1 MRISAAVLTVRRCSS
16 TGSCLAKKCLRKTN
30 LCEDC
35 CNTSASFGL
44 ATDLNDRG
52 NIRRRWCRTCA
63 KAHPTA
69 ASVDPRRVVTGHYA
83 SEKNAALPYNSVAPA
98 QEPT

>member
-1 MRISAAVLTVRRCSS
+1 MLTARRCTS
-16 TGSCLAKKCLRKTN
+16 TGSCLAKKFGWNKSSGP

-35 CNTSASFGL
+35 RNTSASFGL
-44 ATDLNDRG
+44 ATDRNERG
-52 NIRRRWCRTCA
+52 NMRRRWCRACA
-63 KAHPTA
+63 EAHPTA

-83 SEKNAALPYNSVAPA
+83 SEKNATLPYNSAAPA